1 MQSTSSEPAGERRPA
16 LRAPLLLLPLFLAA
30 VAGVALLYYLGH
42 SEELKRQQ
50 QEALLAISDIKVSE
64 IANWLRERRD
74 DAEVIVS
81 NPMIARS
88 VGQALSGR
96 PAAVKELRA
105 WLRTLAGNSD
115 YSDAFVLDR
124 AGREVMAAQDRE
136 TQVTPPSLADAVA
149 EANRTGR
156 VAVSDLYRDGVSGQV
171 YMDLAIPILPAGAG
185 AAPVGAIVL
194 RVDPDRFLY
203 PFVQSWPT
211 PSESAETL
219 LVRREQN
226 QVLFLNELRHQK
238 NTALRFRLP
247 LSQSRL
253 PAASGALGKEG
264 LIEGID
270 YRGVPVLAVMRRIPG
285 SNWVLITKVNTQEV
299 YRPIREHGW
308 WVVITAGLVFAGLG
322 LGVLLLF
329 RQEQA
334 RFYRR
339 QYEAELKRKVLER
352 HYEHL
357 NRLAN
362 DIFLLMDASGR
373 IVEANDRAASSYG
386 YDRNE
391 LLELNIRDLRTPET
405 LPALDGQWEAVARG
419 SGLVF
424 ETVHRRKDGSAFPV
438 EESSRRIEVEGAGF
452 HQSIIRDITERKR
465 AEEALRQAHDNLQ
478 ALIETCPGAIMVVD
492 LEQRVKLWSPAATR
506 MFGWSEAEVLEQ
518 PLPIVPE
525 EEQASS
531 AELLERTRSGESV
544 LDFETRRRTKD
555 GAIRDV
561 SVWTAPL
568 RDAQGAITGYFE
580 LCNDITDRKRLD
592 EQLRHTQRLE
602 SIGLLAGGI
611 AHDFNNILTSVLGY
625 ASLARE
631 DLAPEDSI
639 LPYVEAVIQGAER
652 AADLTMQL
660 LAYAGKGR
668 FLVETVNLSELT
680 REMSRLLEGSI
691 PRNVELRLELDET
704 TPFIEADRSQMQQL
718 IMNLAINGAESIG
731 DNAGVVRVATAAC
744 ELRDSAEFPELTE
757 GAYAC
762 LEVSDNGCGMDES
775 TQSKIFDPFFTT
787 KMMGRGL
794 GLSAVAGIVRAHRGA
809 IKISSEP
816 GKGSTFRVLLPASKA
831 PVLRPEPS
839 PAAGCRERGTVLV
852 VDDEPTIRAV
862 AQDALERCGWTVLL
876 AANGKEAIELVDRHA
891 ELTVVLLDM
900 TMPVM
905 SGEATLQAIR
915 SRSAALPVV
924 LCSGYSEM
932 EAARR
937 FSGDQVSGFLQKPF
951 TADRLVAKLAEAAK
965 TRDSTLN
972 TGFSETSGG
981 RVPLP
986 K

>member
-1 MQSTSSEPAGERRPA
+1 MQSTASKAVGVHKPV
-16 LRAPLLLLPLFLAA
+16 LRAPLLLIPLFLAA

-50 QEALLAISDIKVSE
+50 QDALLAISDVKVSE
-64 IANWLRERRD
+64 LATWLRERRG
-74 DAEVIVS
+74 DAEVILS
-81 NPMIARS
+81 NPMIAGPVER
-88 VGQALSGR
+88 ALGGE
-96 PAAVKELRA
+96 PEAARELRD
-105 WLRTLAGNSD
+105 WLQTVARDSD

-124 AGREVMAAQDRE
+124 NGREVLAARNRE
-136 TQVTPPSLADAVA
+136 LQVPPPQLAAAVA

-156 VAVSDLYRDGVSGQV
+156 VAMSDLHRDADSGQIH
-171 YMDLAIPILPAGAG
+171 MDLAIPIRRAGAG
-185 AAPVGAIVL
+185 TAPIGTIVL
-194 RVDPDRFLY
+194 QIDPNRFLY

-219 LVRREQN
+219 LVRRDGD

-247 LSQSRL
+247 LSQPHL
-253 PAASGALGKEG
+253 PAALGALGHEG
-264 LIEGID
+264 LVDGND
-270 YRGVPVLAVMRRIPG
+270 YRGVPVLAVVRPVPG
-285 SNWVLITKVNTQEV
+285 SNWILVTKVNKQEV
-299 YRPIREHGW
+299 YRPIRESGR
-308 WVVITAGLVFAGLG
+308 WVIITAGLVFAGLG

-329 RQEQA
+329 RHEQA
-334 RFYRR
+334 SFYRR
-339 QYEAELKRKVLER
+339 QYEAELQRKVLEH

-357 NRLAN
+357 SRLAN
-362 DIFLLMDASGR
+362 DIFLLMDVSGK
-373 IVEANDRAASSYG
+373 IVEANDRAVSSYG
-386 YDRNE
+386 YDRDE
-391 LLELNIRDLRTPET
+391 LLQLNIRDLRAPET
-405 LPALDGQWEAVARG
+405 LPALDGQWETVARG

-424 ETVHRRKDGSAFPV
+424 ETVHRRKDGSTFPV
-438 EESSRRIEVEGAGF
+438 EVSSRRIEVEGAGY

-465 AEEALRQAHDNLQ
+465 DEEALRQAHDKLQ
-478 ALIETCPGAIMVVD
+478 VLIETCPAAIMVVD
-492 LEQRVKLWSPAATR
+492 LERRVQLWSPAATS

-525 EEQASS
+525 EERASS
-531 AELLERTRSGESV
+531 EELLERARNGESV
-544 LDFETRRRTKD
+544 LDFETRRRTKN
-555 GAIRDV
+555 GEIRDV
-561 SVWTAPL
+561 SIWTAPL
-568 RDAQGAITGYFE
+568 RDAQGAIAGYFE

-631 DLAPEDSI
+631 DLAPGDRI

-668 FLVETVNLSELT
+668 FVVESVNLSELT
-680 REMSRLLEGSI
+680 REMSRLLLGSI
-691 PRNVELRLELDET
+691 PRNVELRLELDGA

-718 IMNLAINGAESIG
+718 IMNLAINAAEAIG
-731 DNAGVVRVATAAC
+731 DNAGVVRVTTTACA
-744 ELRDSAEFPELTE
+744 ELPGLTE
-757 GAYAC
+757 GTYAC

-816 GKGSTFRVLLPASKA
+816 GKGTTFRVLLPAGKA

-839 PAAGCRERGTVLV
+839 LAVGRPERGTVLV
-852 VDDEPTIRAV
+852 VDDEPTILAV
-862 AQDALERCGWTVLL
+862 AQDALQRCGWAVLL
-876 AANGKEAIELVDRHA
+876 AANGKEAIKLVDGHA

-915 SRSAALPVV
+915 SRRATLPVV

-937 FSGDQVSGFLQKPF
+937 FSSDHVSGFLQKPF

-965 TRDSTLN
+965 TRDSILN
-972 TGFSETSGG
+972 TGFPETSAGTI
-981 RVPLP
+981 PLP